1 LAAALQ
7 GSFEVV
13 HVDVGQGDKNQDLME
28 QYHVPMKKGIPAL
41 AVLESDGKLIFS
53 QQNGEF
59 ENARALGPDDLLQF
73 LKKWKPRTS

>member
-1 LAAALQ
+1 
-7 GSFEVV
+7 
-13 HVDVGQGDKNQDLME
+13 ME